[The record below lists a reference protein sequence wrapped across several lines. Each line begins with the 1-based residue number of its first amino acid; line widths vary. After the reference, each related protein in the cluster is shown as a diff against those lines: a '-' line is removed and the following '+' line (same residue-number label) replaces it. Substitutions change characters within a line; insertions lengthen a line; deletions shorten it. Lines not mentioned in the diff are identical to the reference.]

1 MNASRI
7 IGPGSNSDDLHYAYE
22 VHTYAHTALMIMV
35 KAKSFPYYSG
45 QTKISRRLPGR
56 SLHKFITFNFQ
67 HPIWPLCFDKFC
79 LRSRPLSQD
88 LKDEYFNVA
97 WTEDDQQQG
106 LAVMEKLVRVSFCE
120 KFALDLES
128 HHDF

>member
-7 IGPGSNSDDLHYAYE
+7 IGPNNSDDLHYAYE

-35 KAKSFPYYSG
+35 RELRASH
-45 QTKISRRLPGR
+45 TTPGR
-56 SLHKFITFNFQ
+56 RRSPDGSRDGHYISLSLSIFNTEDGRCASTNFVLDLD
-67 HPIWPLCFDKFC
+67 PC
-79 LRSRPLSQD
+79 

>member
-7 IGPGSNSDDLHYAYE
+7 IGPGNSDDLHYAYE

-67 HPIWPLCFDKFC
+67 H
-79 LRSRPLSQD
+79 QD
-88 LKDEYFNVA
+88 GRCASTNFVLDLDPCLKDEYFNVA